1 MEKEIKKMLAKKIL
15 ASLVAIALM
24 STALGIGAYAAF
36 SDTEKS
42 IGNSFTAGT
51 LDLQINGDDTNYV
64 AFNVNNMR
72 PGNQPKNTLV
82 LSNVGTIGGTLDIKS
97 VVVTDSEND
106 LIEPEEEAGDVTPD
120 QGELSSVVNLRLF
133 VDTNKDGWIS
143 TGETT
148 FFNGKVNTLPA
159 SFDLNQAIPAGGSVN
174 IVALF
179 DWWNTPNDNLAQS
192 DSFTLDL
199 TFELAQ

>member
-1 MEKEIKKMLAKKIL
+1 MIAKKIL

-24 STALGIGAYAAF
+24 STALGIGAYATF
-36 SDTEKS
+36 SDTETS
-42 IGNSFTAGT
+42 LNNTFTAGT
-51 LDLQINGDDTNYV
+51 LDLKINGDDTNYV

-82 LSNVGTIGGTLDIKS
+82 LSNVGTIAGTLDIKS

-106 LIEPEEEAGDVTPD
+106 LIEPEAEAGDTTSD

-143 TGETT
+143 AGEKV
-148 FFNGKVNTLPA
+148 FFDGKVNTLPA

-174 IVALF
+174 IVAIF